1 MVIDSGFICFGRLRL
16 QYISPILITH
26 IPSGFILKN
35 GWDILYDWRSRL
47 LLNFGYFAF
56 FLKKFLKAVSRS
68 FSLLVYAGLDELFS
82 HGFSFLWLV
91 RSFAVSINE

>member
-16 QYISPILITH
+16 QYISPIFVIN

-35 GWDILYDWRSRL
+35 GWDILYDCLWCL

-56 FLKKFLKAVSRS
+56 FLKKFWKAMSRS

-91 RSFAVSINE
+91 RSLDVSINE